1 MAAKKKNWNGWST
14 GWLYEAKP
22 DVVHS
27 LECSAAGTWRTE
39 SKQRMNIT
47 VVCSLQ
53 DEEVWV
59 DAMDDHFRKEVWDLM
74 SERGKDVDVFIPVS
88 NYFASEIDQRMTIP

>member
-1 MAAKKKNWNGWST
+1 MLLGEVGGQKEELERLVD
-14 GWLYEAKP
+14 WLADEAKP
-22 DVVHS
+22 DVVHLS
-27 LECSAAGTWRTE
+27 NALLLGLAHRI
-39 SKQRMNIT
+39 KQRMNVA

-53 DEEVWV
+53 DEDVWI

-88 NYFASEIDQRMTIP
+88 DFYFVRNP